1 MKEQPNDGHAVTVSV
16 SDGDPEREA
25 LAVEGSSASDADK
38 GDPAASEIPLAARL
52 KELVVTMLPIGIY
65 GVGTCGV
72 D

>member
-1 MKEQPNDGHAVTVSV
+1 MVAVSM
-16 SDGDPEREA
+16 SDGDPEPEA
-25 LAVEGSSASDADK
+25 LVVEGSSASNADK

-65 GVGTCGV
+65 GVGTCAV